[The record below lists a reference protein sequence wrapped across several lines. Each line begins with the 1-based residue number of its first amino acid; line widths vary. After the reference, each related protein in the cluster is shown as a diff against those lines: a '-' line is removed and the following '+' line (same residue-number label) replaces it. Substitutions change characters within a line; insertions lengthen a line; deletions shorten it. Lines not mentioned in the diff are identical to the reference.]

1 VLDAQQNGDRVA
13 AWPRASGSKYRGYL
27 LASDGFDGLLG
38 MVDRLNALAE
48 LDAAGT
54 ALYSDQR
61 AIDSIAPMGRAMIQM
76 VLVFGEQE
84 RQIRS

>member
-1 VLDAQQNGDRVA
+1 
-13 AWPRASGSKYRGYL
+13 
-27 LASDGFDGLLG
+27 